1 MLVYSVW
8 YHIVCV
14 RMVKSQ
20 ILPCLE
26 KMKTDGDADVRFFAS
41 ESLQGK
47 YEFISLYGTGLFP

>member
-1 MLVYSVW
+1 MQTVW

-47 YEFISLYGTGLFP
+47 YEFISL